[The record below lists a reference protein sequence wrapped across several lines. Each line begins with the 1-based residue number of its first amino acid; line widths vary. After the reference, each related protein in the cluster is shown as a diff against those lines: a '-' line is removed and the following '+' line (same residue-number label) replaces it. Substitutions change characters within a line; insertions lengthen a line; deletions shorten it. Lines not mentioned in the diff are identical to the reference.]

1 MPSVAEQI
9 GRIRALSTYTAAIGH
24 CDSDYASK
32 LRYAIQCARV
42 NNEKLRHQAKRME
55 GILEKDSPLLNQLKS
70 YEIKFSFLIAMIE
83 QDVLREDEKVL
94 ADSNRLFEIASDIIN
109 TYLYIVDKG
118 ISLIEE
124 WHNNEIENRLSP
136 SMTTA

>member
-1 MPSVAEQI
+1 
-9 GRIRALSTYTAAIGH
+9 
-24 CDSDYASK
+24 
-32 LRYAIQCARV
+32 
-42 NNEKLRHQAKRME
+42 ME